1 MLLKLKKVQNI
12 SLYTQNEKSTTK
24 KKGSLSVQEMVVF
37 AMLGTLMFCSKI
49 IMEVLPN
56 IHLLGMFTMVFTI
69 AFRKKALIPI
79 YIYVLLNGLYAGFTI
94 WWIPYLYVWTILWG
108 VTMLLPKKMPKK
120 FACVVYPLVC
130 ALHGIAFGALYAP
143 AQALLFGLDFNQM
156 VAWILAGLPW
166 DTLHGVGNFFVG
178 ILIIPLS
185 DLLIKLNNQ
194 YSISTR

>member
-1 MLLKLKKVQNI
+1 M
-12 SLYTQNEKSTTK
+12 YTQNEKSATK

-185 DLLIKLNNQ
+185 DLLIKLNNK
-194 YSISTR
+194 YLISTR